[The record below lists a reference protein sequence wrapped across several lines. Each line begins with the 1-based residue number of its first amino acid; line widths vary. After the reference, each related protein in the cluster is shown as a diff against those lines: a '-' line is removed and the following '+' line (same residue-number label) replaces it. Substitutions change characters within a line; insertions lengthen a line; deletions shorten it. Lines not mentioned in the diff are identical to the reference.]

1 MLFIC
6 CSYAFYILFIYF
18 LYAAHTLF
26 ICFSYAVH
34 MLFIYFL
41 YTFHMLFI
49 CCSYAFYIL
58 FIYFL
63 YAAHTLFICF
73 SYAVH
78 MLFIYFSYA
87 FRILF
92 ICFLYAFRMLASY
105 EKPEKPAPASLRQNF
120 GFEWTLIW
128 VLRTLWRVCKVNTSS
143 NDANISSTFMETR
156 QTSSYF
162 FQLDDEEKLNI
173 KANWIMF
180 LNNSLVHTG
189 HQASRY
195 NYQPLL
201 HSHWHKYKLYTA
213 FRLGSRFYV

>member
-1 MLFIC
+1 MPWNLCHKFWHQNQLPHFNRVTFSISLF
-6 CSYAFYILFIYF
+6 LFF
-18 LYAAHTLF
+18 V
-26 ICFSYAVH
+26 CFSYAVH

-41 YTFHMLFI
+41 YTFYMLLIRFSYAFHMLFI
-49 CCSYAFYIL
+49 CFLYTFYI
-58 FIYFL
+58 
-63 YAAHTLFICF
+63 LFICF

-156 QTSSYF
+156 QTSS
-162 FQLDDEEKLNI
+162 N
-173 KANWIMF
+173 
-180 LNNSLVHTG
+180 
-189 HQASRY
+189 
-195 NYQPLL
+195 
-201 HSHWHKYKLYTA
+201 
-213 FRLGSRFYV
+213 

>member
-6 CSYAFYILFIYF
+6 
-18 LYAAHTLF
+18 
-26 ICFSYAVH
+26 
-34 MLFIYFL
+34 FL

-49 CCSYAFYIL
+49 
-58 FIYFL
+58 
-63 YAAHTLFICF
+63 
-73 SYAVH
+73 
-78 MLFIYFSYA
+78 YFSFVFYM
-87 FRILF
+87 LF
-92 ICFLYAFRMLASY
+92 ICFLYTFRMLASY

-143 NDANISSTFMETR
+143 NDSNISSTFMETR
-156 QTSSYF
+156 RTSSYF

-180 LNNSLVHTG
+180 LNNSLVYTG
-189 HQASRY
+189 PQASRY
-195 NYQPLL
+195 NYQSLL